1 MGRYI
6 DPNSGRAPQPGGR
19 SRANRQ
25 TPTTASIPHPDSV
38 AVASNRA
45 RREVKERQAQLQAKR
60 AEQEAEEVEPEAEE
74 AEVEEAEAEEAEASD
89 HLDELYRDDLVEIAT
104 NREIVG
110 RHQMTRQELIEAIR
124 AD

>member
-74 AEVEEAEAEEAEASD
+74 AEASD